1 MPKNLASLEQLI
13 GYKFQNLALLERA
26 VTHRSWAFEQV
37 GLGEDEEARSL
48 QNESLEFVGDSVLG
62 LAIAE
67 QLYNLHPKASEG
79 DLTLM
84 KHSLVSAVTLAKV
97 SKSICLGDFLR
108 VGRGEEKTGG
118 RRKHALLADTLE
130 AIIAAI
136 FFDTGYIPARAFVA
150 RIYAEE
156 LRNAT
161 PKTSIDYKTL
171 LQETLQGEKLAAPN
185 YRVVKI
191 EGPPH
196 ERRFLVEAVWET
208 GTVQAVGTSIK
219 SAEMSA
225 ASQALKQ
232 LDKGKG
238 KPKKIKH
245 HDSEQR
251 NTSECEIEA
260 ASAPEPTRTSTN
272 EL

>member
-1 MPKNLASLEQLI
+1 MPTKNLGSFEQSI

-37 GLGEDEEARSL
+37 ALGEDEEARSL

-84 KHSLVSAVTLAKV
+84 KHSLVSTTTLAKV
-97 SKSICLGDFLR
+97 SQAICLGDYVR

-118 RRKHALLADTLE
+118 RRKQALLADTLE
-130 AIIAAI
+130 AIIGAI
-136 FFDTGYIPARAFVA
+136 FFDSGYVPARAFIA
-150 RIYAEE
+150 RLYADE
-156 LRNAT
+156 LRHAT

-171 LQETLQGEKLAAPN
+171 LQETLQAEKFAAPS
-185 YRVVKI
+185 YSVLKT

-196 ERRFLVEAVWET
+196 EREFLVEAVWET
-208 GTVQAVGTSIK
+208 GAVQATGSSIK
-219 SAEMSA
+219 SAEMKA
-225 ASQALKQ
+225 ANLALKQ
-232 LDKGKG
+232 LNKGKLK
-238 KPKKIKH
+238 KPKL
-245 HDSEQR
+245 HDSEER
-251 NTSECEIEA
+251 NLTKCESGVQI
-260 ASAPEPTRTSTN
+260 PE
-272 EL
+272 